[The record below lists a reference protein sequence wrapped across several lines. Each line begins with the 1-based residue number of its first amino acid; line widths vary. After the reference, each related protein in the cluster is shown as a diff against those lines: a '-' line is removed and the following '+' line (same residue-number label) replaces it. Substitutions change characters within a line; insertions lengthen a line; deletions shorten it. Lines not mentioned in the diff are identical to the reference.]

1 MEELIARQVAQR
13 KVTMLLLGL
22 FGLLGL
28 VIAGVGVYGV
38 MAYLVSQRTREI
50 GVRIAL
56 GATPSTVVRMVLRNA
71 CLLVTAG
78 LAIGGVA
85 AWYLTGAAKAFLF
98 RLEPTDPR
106 AFAAAAASLL
116 VAALV
121 ASVIPA
127 LRAASVDPIVA
138 LRAE

>member
-1 MEELIARQVAQR
+1 
-13 KVTMLLLGL
+13 
-22 FGLLGL
+22 
-28 VIAGVGVYGV
+28 
-38 MAYLVSQRTREI
+38 
-50 GVRIAL
+50 
-56 GATPSTVVRMVLRNA
+56 MVLLNA
-71 CLLVTAG
+71 CVLVTAG

-85 AWYLTGAAKAFLF
+85 AWYLTGAARAFLF

-106 AFAAAAASLL
+106 AFAAAGASLL

-127 LRAASVDPIVA
+127 RRAASVDPIVA